1 MSYEGIP
8 AELLKRGCAEV
19 GDTIALEHDGKMYR
33 GVVMPHH
40 GFSGKEILTLKLS
53 SGYNVGIEVSEK
65 DSIEVV
71 KKAGKKPVAPPPE
84 KPSKSKPKV
93 AMLSTGGT
101 IASFVDYRTGAV
113 HPALSADE
121 LAFLVPELS
130 EICDI
135 EPRVVFSILSEN
147 MRTQYWRELAF
158 EVAQEFRKGAQGV
171 IIPHGTD
178 TMGYTAAALS
188 FMLRDLPGP
197 VVLVGA
203 QRSSDRPSSDA
214 ISNLTAAAHV
224 AVSDIGEVVVVM
236 HGDISDTHFLVH
248 RGTKVRKMHTSRRD
262 AFRSIN
268 SPPIAKLVDDKFEYY
283 IPYRRKAGKGA
294 DVVVED
300 SLNSNVV
307 LVSSYP
313 GFTPEHFDFLA
324 DRFEGMVVEGTGLGH
339 ISTDLLPNVQ
349 RATGKGV
356 FVVMTSQCLYG
367 EVNMK
372 VYDAGRDLIN
382 AGVIPA
388 GDTLPETAFVKLCW
402 VLGKTKDPKEVR
414 RLMTSNVAGEI
425 NDDRQ
430 ISWFLQ

>member
-1 MSYEGIP
+1 MSYEGLP
-8 AELLKRGCAEV
+8 AEILKKANAEV
-19 GDTIALEHDGKMYR
+19 GDTIELEHEGKKYR
-33 GVVMPHH
+33 GVIMPHH
-40 GFSGKEILTLKLS
+40 GFSAKEILTLKLS
-53 SGYNVGIEVSEK
+53 SGYNIGIELKECDKLQVIKKGSKKTEHVR
-65 DSIEVV
+65 IERR
-71 KKAGKKPVAPPPE
+71 E
-84 KPSKSKPKV
+84 STKPKV
-93 AMLSTGGT
+93 SMLSTGGT

-121 LAFLVPELS
+121 LAFLVPEL
-130 EICDI
+130 EGICRI

-147 MRTQYWRELAF
+147 MRTQYWQQLAR
-158 EVAQEFRKGAQGV
+158 EVAKEFRNGAEGV

-214 ISNLTAAAHV
+214 ISNLTAAAKV

-268 SPPIAKLVDDKFEYY
+268 SPPIAKIIDDKFEYY
-283 IPYRRKAGKGA
+283 IPYKKKTGKGN
-294 DVVVED
+294 DIKLDD
-300 SLNSNVV
+300 SLSHKVV

-324 DRFEGMVVEGTGLGH
+324 DNFEGIVVAGTGLGH
-339 ISTDLLPNVQ
+339 ISSDLLPSVQ
-349 RATGKGV
+349 RATSKGV

-367 EVNMK
+367 EVNMN
-372 VYDAGRDLIN
+372 VYDAGRDLIK
-382 AGVIPA
+382 AGIIPA
-388 GDTLPETAFVKLCW
+388 GDMLPETAFVKLCW

-414 RLMTSNVAGEI
+414 NLMSQNIAGEI
-425 NDDRQ
+425 TDTRH